1 MEACSLHYVSMM
13 IFDNTKFGEPKL
25 CLAVYFSEGKGR
37 SASDSVKQHLSIYI
51 NLKTNL
57 RLESM
62 ICAPRYEAILNNKNR
77 CKNVRG
83 ENRNNM
89 TWASSR

>member
-37 SASDSVKQHLSIYI
+37 S
-51 NLKTNL
+51 
-57 RLESM
+57 
-62 ICAPRYEAILNNKNR
+62 
-77 CKNVRG
+77 
-83 ENRNNM
+83 
-89 TWASSR
+89 